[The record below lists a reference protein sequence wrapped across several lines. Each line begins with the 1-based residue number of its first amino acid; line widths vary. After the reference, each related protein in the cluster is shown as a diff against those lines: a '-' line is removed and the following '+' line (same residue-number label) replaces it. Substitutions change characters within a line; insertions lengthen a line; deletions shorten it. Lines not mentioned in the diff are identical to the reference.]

1 MAKFEIVD
9 APPAR
14 TGSLK
19 AGLHDEIAAFLKAN
33 PGQWA
38 RVMKGVKSAA
48 AASTIN
54 TAGASAYQPRGDFEA
69 TSRQTAKGQ
78 YDVYAKYVGKPEAA
92 PKAGQA

>member
-19 AGLHDEIAAFLKAN
+19 AGLHDEIADFLKAN
-33 PGQWA
+33 PGKWA
-38 RVMKGVKSAA
+38 RVIKGGKSAA

-54 TAGASAYQPRGDFEA
+54 TAGASAYQPRGSFEA
-69 TSRQTAKGQ
+69 TSRQTSKGQ
-78 YDVYAKYVGKPEAA
+78 YDIYARFIGKADA
-92 PKAGQA
+92 